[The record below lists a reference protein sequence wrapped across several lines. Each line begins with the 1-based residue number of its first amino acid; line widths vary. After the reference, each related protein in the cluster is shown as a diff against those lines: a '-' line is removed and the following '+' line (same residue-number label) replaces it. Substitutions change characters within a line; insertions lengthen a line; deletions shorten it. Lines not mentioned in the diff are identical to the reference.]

1 MSGGKTDIN
10 NGAILSELV
19 HRYIHS
25 LPREDE
31 ELINNML
38 RKYKLDGGMLI
49 PTQEGLQI
57 QEPIQIDLDY
67 DFDREDC
74 ITIPVHNN
82 TREDYEKRQKFNRA
96 KEKRKTE
103 RFIQDELDFMKQ
115 LQDDENER

>member
-1 MSGGKTDIN
+1 MNGGGTNIE
-10 NGAILSELV
+10 NGAILSELA

-25 LPREDE
+25 LSREDE
-31 ELINNML
+31 ELINNMI
-38 RKYKLDGGMLI
+38 RQYKLNGGLLI
-49 PTQEGLQI
+49 PTDTGLEV

-103 RFIQDELDFMKQ
+103 RFIQDELEFMKQ

>member
-1 MSGGKTDIN
+1 MNGGKTDVN

-31 ELINNML
+31 ELINNII
-38 RKYKLDGGMLI
+38 RQYKIDGGLLI

-57 QEPIQIDLDY
+57 QEPFQIDLDY
-67 DFDREDC
+67 DFDKEDC
-74 ITIPVHNN
+74 ITIPVHTN
-82 TREDYEKRQKFNRA
+82 TKEDYEKRQKFNRA

-103 RFIQDELDFMKQ
+103 RFIQDELEFMEQ
-115 LQDDENER
+115 LQEDENER

>member
-1 MSGGKTDIN
+1 MNGGKTDVN

-31 ELINNML
+31 ELINNII
-38 RKYKLDGGMLI
+38 RQYKIDGGLLI

-57 QEPIQIDLDY
+57 QEPFQIDLDY
-67 DFDREDC
+67 DFDKEDC

-82 TREDYEKRQKFNRA
+82 TKEDYEKRQKFNRA

-103 RFIQDELDFMKQ
+103 RFIQDELEFMEQ
-115 LQDDENER
+115 LEDDENER

>member
-103 RFIQDELDFMKQ
+103 RFIQDELEFMKQ

>member
-10 NGAILSELV
+10 NGSILSELV

-103 RFIQDELDFMKQ
+103 RFIQDELEFMKQ

>member
-1 MSGGKTDIN
+1 MNGGKTDVN

-31 ELINNML
+31 ELINNII
-38 RKYKLDGGMLI
+38 RQYKIDGGLLI

-57 QEPIQIDLDY
+57 QEPFQVDLDF
-67 DFDREDC
+67 DFDKEDC

-82 TREDYEKRQKFNRA
+82 TKEDYEKRQKFNRA
-96 KEKRKTE
+96 REKRKTE
-103 RFIQDELDFMKQ
+103 RFIQDELEFMKQ